1 MRYLVSL
8 LFVLALAV
16 MGCSETSGTGGSG
29 GIGGDGGTGGAGGV
43 DPSPYASKDLWL
55 CRPDIE
61 NDLCDTADLSTTEIR
76 SDGTMV
82 QLTEVVP
89 NADAEIDC
97 FYVYPTVNTSAEPGN
112 TETLVPHPEEVVNIT
127 YLQAAQYRGV
137 CRMFAPLYHQ
147 MSLVTY
153 TVYTN
158 VWETTEYFERA
169 YNDVVEA
176 FEYYMRIHNK
186 GRDFVLIGHSQGSHV
201 LRRLLIDQF
210 DDDDGLRGQLVS
222 ALLLGHAA
230 AVQVPEGEVVGGSLA
245 NIPLCTSANETG
257 CIIGFDA
264 NPAGVDE
271 TFYETAAFHFPP
283 SARACVNPASVEGG
297 SGTLAALVLP
307 RSSPTLGSLF
317 PEGVDT
323 AWASYP
329 NIYRSRCADAD
340 EQHVLLV
347 DLATDGEVPVTP
359 EELQELS
366 YAASGRAT
374 DRNLHGYET
383 YITNTDLVRIVE
395 QQIASRNN

>member
-1 MRYLVSL
+1 MRYLVRL
-8 LFVLALAV
+8 VCVLALGV
-16 MGCSETSGTGGSG
+16 TGCSE
-29 GIGGDGGTGGAGGV
+29 GAGAPP
-43 DPSPYASKDLWL
+43 DDSPYASKDLWL

-61 NDLCDTADLSTTEIR
+61 DDHCDTADLSTTEIR
-76 SDGTMV
+76 PDGSKV
-82 QLTEVVP
+82 VLGEVAP
-89 NADAEIDC
+89 NPDAETDC
-97 FYVYPTVNTSAEPGN
+97 FYVYPTVNSDPEPGN
-112 TETLVPHPEEVVNIT
+112 TEKLVPHPEEVVNIT
-127 YLQAAQYRGV
+127 YLQATQYRGV

-147 MSLVTY
+147 MSLITY
-153 TVYTN
+153 SVHTGS
-158 VWETTEYFERA
+158 WETTEYFERA

-176 FEYYMRIHNK
+176 FEYYMRVHNK

-201 LRRLLIDQF
+201 LRQLLIDRF
-210 DDDDGLRGQLVS
+210 DDDDELRGQLVS

-230 AVQVPEGEVVGGSLA
+230 AVQVPEGEVVGGSFA
-245 NIPLCTSANETG
+245 NIPLCTSADETG
-257 CIIGFDA
+257 CVIGFDA
-264 NPAGVDE
+264 NPAGVE
-271 TFYETAAFHFPP
+271 TTFYETAAFHLPP
-283 SARACVNPASVEGG
+283 SARACVNPASVGSG

-307 RSSPTLGSLF
+307 RASPTLGSLF

-366 YAASGRAT
+366 YAASGRAF

-383 YITNTDLVRIVE
+383 YITNADLVRIVE
-395 QQIASRNN
+395 QQIASRAN